1 MEGRLVILPRDGLHK
16 TSMFLV
22 GTARRCILAVGSQ
35 SEGLLATPYVQQMAD
50 ALKGEWAIAH
60 VVLGSSHVGR
70 SAPSHEADADDVD
83 AALALLVKEHSM
95 DEVVLYAS
103 GTGVQVALEALA
115 SAAHA
120 EVVTRVILQG
130 GIVSPQR
137 SKLFSVAA
145 TKRRLE
151 TARALIAEK
160 RGDDTTAMAKVYD
173 MAVTPARLSRNATLT
188 VQEALWQ
195 PVLGESESTCKQT
208 LRGVTVP
215 TLFLLSTEASY
226 TAAAKDAVPAVQRA
240 ARDAIGLPA
249 EDVQVTLLPTT
260 IDEHR
265 CALNG
270 NGALAVK
277 AVSDFLQRA
286 DARRAQLESDA
297 TIVALEA
304 KQKKDVALVNGV
316 CA

>member
-1 MEGRLVILPRDGLHK
+1 MEGRLVIVPRDGLHK

-22 GTARRCILAVGSQ
+22 GNARRCILAVGSQ
-35 SEGLLATPYVQQMAD
+35 PEGLLATPYVQQMAD

-83 AALALLVKEHSM
+83 AVLGLLVKEHNM

-115 SAAHA
+115 LGAHA
-120 EVVTRVILQG
+120 EMVTRVILQG
-130 GIVSPQR
+130 GIVSPKS
-137 SKLFSVAA
+137 SKLFSVEA

-151 TARALIAEK
+151 VARALIAEK
-160 RGDDTTAMAKVYD
+160 RGDDATAMAKVYD

-195 PVLGESESTCKQT
+195 PVLGESDSTCKQT

-215 TLFLLSTEASY
+215 TLFLLSTESSY
-226 TAAAKDAVPAVQRA
+226 TATAMDAVPAAQRA
-240 ARDAIGLPA
+240 ARDAIGLPT

-265 CALNG
+265 RALNG
-270 NGALAVK
+270 NCALAMQT
-277 AVSDFLQRA
+277 VSDFLQRT
-286 DARRAQLESDA
+286 DARRTQLKAGATVVAHDA
-297 TIVALEA
+297 KPKKGVAPV
-304 KQKKDVALVNGV
+304 KRV